1 MNAVWYLT
9 CLRWRLIELYAIR
22 YLFWLDLSSSRQNIE
37 LKYIWIETGYD
48 TNTVWNL
55 NIVLSKCIVKRLK
68 NSWYCN
74 WNTGLDLYTEE

>member
-1 MNAVWYLT
+1 LNAVWYLT
-9 CLRWRLIELYAIR
+9 CLRWGLIELYAIR
-22 YLFWLDLSSSRQNIE
+22 YLFWLDLSSSRHNIE

-68 NSWYCN
+68 NQ
-74 WNTGLDLYTEE
+74 LIL